1 MMITFTGGCLDLFWK
16 VNEQRRKEEK
26 KERGNVFKNLKRKKQ
41 KEGRGERR
49 KEREKVLKHYFLLNN
64 IEMEHIFWF
73 LI

>member
-41 KEGRGERR
+41 KEGRGKEGR
-49 KEREKVLKHYFLLNN
+49 KEKKYSN
-64 IEMEHIFWF
+64 IISYVK
-73 LI
+73 

>member
-49 KEREKVLKHYFLLNN
+49 KEREKVLKHYFLC
-64 IEMEHIFWF
+64 
-73 LI
+73 